1 MKSRWKSAKIGEL
14 LSLSRETV
22 EISPLET
29 YKQVTVRLHH
39 KGVVLRGEVS
49 GQTVKSNQYLARQ
62 GQFIISRI
70 DARNGAMG
78 IVPKEL
84 DGAIVTNDFLTYDI
98 DASRLHPKYLD
109 YLTSTDA
116 FVSECRQASEGT
128 TNRVRLK
135 PEIFAEIEIPLPPLD
150 EQQRIAAILDRLMDL
165 KSLQIEIEQELEDLI
180 SSLLQKAFAGEL

>member
-1 MKSRWKSAKIGEL
+1 
-14 LSLSRETV
+14 
-22 EISPLET
+22 
-29 YKQVTVRLHH
+29 
-39 KGVVLRGEVS
+39 
-49 GQTVKSNQYLARQ
+49 
-62 GQFIISRI
+62 
-70 DARNGAMG
+70 MG

-98 DASRLHPKYLD
+98 DASQLHPKYLD

-165 KSLQIEIEQELEDLI
+165 KTLQIEIEQELEDLI
-180 SSLLQKAFAGEL
+180 SSLLQKAFAGGL